1 MFGVIFQDL
10 KYAARGMA
18 KSPAF
23 SAMVILTLALGMGAT
38 TAIFSVVYGVL
49 LRPLPYPDPDRLVS
63 VFEVNRRGTF
73 ARLADPNFNDFRDQN
88 HTFVAVAKYNAYEVT
103 AVGPAGPTRTGISR
117 VTRDFFKVLGVKPV
131 MGRNFAADDA
141 HPGAT
146 PVVLVSARYW
156 KEFLGSARDF
166 SALNL
171 RIEDRIYSVAGILP
185 EQFEFPVKTD
195 LWVPSEL
202 DPENTSRTSHNYS
215 AIGRMRPGVSV
226 SQASTDLAAIA
237 QRIVQQA
244 PEQNDYLLR
253 SAAAVSMQESM
264 TGRVSSLLYI
274 LMGAVGFLLLVACAN
289 AANFLLAQA
298 SKRGRELAIRHAL
311 GAGRGRL
318 VRQFIAET
326 LLISGL
332 SCVTGIAI
340 AVGLLRALL
349 ALAPPDLPRLS
360 EVTISWPVLGF
371 TAGISLLAAV
381 ALGITTSIRATSV
394 SSGGSMLEG
403 GRGSVG
409 TKRSERVGRAIVA
422 VQLAM
427 TLVLLTGAGLLA
439 RSLLHVLSVDPGFRT
454 EHIVAMDL
462 ELQESA
468 GIKAEGLPALR
479 ARQSQLVNRLIQR
492 LHTIPGVQQ
501 VAAVNAV
508 PMDGGL
514 PDGMFLAVTP
524 QENPKDFKDYRALAA
539 QTWRRGTADF
549 CAASPEYLQALGIPL
564 VSGRFF
570 DRRDTFNASHAAV
583 ITESLARARWP
594 HQDPIGQTIQF
605 GNMDGNLNLLTVVG
619 VAGDTRE
626 YGLEQPARPTVYVNF
641 LQRPRSTFS
650 LVMHSEIDTNQLAS
664 AARAILHDEVP
675 DAAPRF
681 RTFQQIY
688 ATSLGSRRFN
698 LTLVGVFALTAL
710 LLAVGGVYGV
720 VAYNVAQRTQEIGVR
735 MALGARN
742 ADVLGLILRQGLT
755 TTLIGVAIGLSGSF
769 VTARAIESLL
779 FGVTPTDPLTF
790 AAVAL
795 LLICVA
801 ALACYVPARRA
812 TEVDPM
818 VALRSD

>member
-1 MFGVIFQDL
+1 MFGAIFQDL
-10 KYAARGMA
+10 KYAARGMG
-18 KSPAF
+18 KSPGF

-88 HTFVAVAKYNAYEVT
+88 HTFVAMAKYNGFVVNV
-103 AVGPAGPTRTGISR
+103 VGPAGPTRTGVSY
-117 VTRDFFKVLGVKPV
+117 VTRDFFKVLGVQPV
-131 MGRNFAADDA
+131 MGRSFAADDA
-141 HPGAT
+141 HPGAA

-156 KEFLGSARDF
+156 KEYLGSAREF

-185 EQFEFPVKTD
+185 EQFEFPVRTD

-215 AIGRMRPGVSV
+215 AIGRLRLGVSV
-226 SQASTDLAAIA
+226 TRASTDIAAIA
-237 QRIVQQA
+237 QRIVQQSA
-244 PEQNDYLLR
+244 EQNDYLLR

-264 TGRVSSLLYI
+264 TGRVRSLLYI
-274 LMGAVGFLLLVACAN
+274 LLGAVGFLLLVACAN

-318 VRQFIAET
+318 MGQFIAET
-326 LLISGL
+326 LLLSGL
-332 SCVTGIAI
+332 SCVAGIAI
-340 AVGLLRALL
+340 GVGLLRVLL

-371 TAGISLLAAV
+371 TAGISLLAAIG
-381 ALGITTSIRATSV
+381 LGITTSVRATSG
-394 SSGGSMLEG
+394 SSGGSLIEG
-403 GRGSVG
+403 GRGTVG
-409 TKRSERVGRAIVA
+409 TQRSERAGRAIVA
-422 VQLAM
+422 AQLAM
-427 TLVLLTGAGLLA
+427 TLALLTGAGLLG
-439 RSLLHVLSVDPGFRT
+439 RSLLRVLSVDPGFRT
-454 EHIVAMDL
+454 DHIVAMDL

-468 GIKAEGLPALR
+468 DVKAQGMPALR
-479 ARQSQLVNRLIQR
+479 ARRSQLMNRLIQR

-524 QENPKDFKDYRALAA
+524 QENPKDFKEYSALAK
-539 QTWRRGTADF
+539 QTSRRGTADF

-570 DRRDTFNASHAAV
+570 DQRDAFNASHAAV

-605 GNMDGNLNLLTVVG
+605 GNMDGDLNLLTIVG
-619 VAGDTRE
+619 IAGDTHE
-626 YGLEQPARPTVYVNF
+626 NGLEQPERPTVYVNF

-650 LVMHSEIDTNQLAS
+650 VVMHSDMDTAQLTS
-664 AARAILHDEVP
+664 AARAMLHDEVP

-698 LTLVGVFALTAL
+698 LTLLGVFALTAL

-742 ADVLGLILRQGLT
+742 VDVLGLILRQGLT
-755 TTLIGVAIGLSGSF
+755 TTLIGVAIGIAGSF
-769 VTARAIESLL
+769 VTARAIQSLL

-790 AAVAL
+790 AGVAL
-795 LLICVA
+795 LLVCVA
-801 ALACYVPARRA
+801 GLACYVPARRA
-812 TEVDPM
+812 TDVDPM